1 MHEGLNEI
9 FGQKDGDYKDC
20 SVEILRTKKW
30 QVFGNEFV
38 TTDASKY
45 GISVEILKARLE
57 SIQKR
62 AEKEQI
68 GSILQCN

>member
-9 FGQKDGDYKDC
+9 FGHKDGNYKDC
-20 SVEILRTKKW
+20 SVEMLRTKKW
-30 QVFGNEFV
+30 QVFGYEFV
-38 TTDASKY
+38 ISDPGKY
-45 GISVEILKARLE
+45 GISVKARLE

-68 GSILQCN
+68 GSTLQCS

>member
-9 FGQKDGDYKDC
+9 FDHKDGNYKDC
-20 SVEILRTKKW
+20 SVEILRTKKR

-38 TTDASKY
+38 ISDAGKY
-45 GISVEILKARLE
+45 GISVEILKARLV

-68 GSILQCN
+68 GSISQCN